1 MKQLIEM
8 LLIIIGI
15 YRILM
20 QEHKLRDHTYAHL
33 FVLNYDVIIDSNFH
47 S

>member
-1 MKQLIEM
+1 M
-8 LLIIIGI
+8 LSIITGM

-20 QEHKLRDHTYAHL
+20 QEHKLSDHSYVHL
-33 FVLNYDVIIDSNFH
+33 FVLNYNIIIDSNFH